1 MVKKSE
7 DIILKLKEI
16 LGDRNDDDVL
26 SVYEDIQD
34 SISTTDNTSNYE
46 ERIRQISEDWET
58 KYNDLDDYW
67 RTKYTSRFF
76 TTPDEVVDRH
86 EEDTKSEEEFVSFDE
101 LFDEKE
107 GV

>member
-34 SISTTDNTSNYE
+34 SISTTDNTSTYE

-76 TTPDEVVDRH
+76 TTPDEVVECAIMIKAGSSAGLRPRNGCR
-86 EEDTKSEEEFVSFDE
+86 
-101 LFDEKE
+101 LY
-107 GV
+107 

>member
-1 MVKKSE
+1 M
-7 DIILKLKEI
+7 
-16 LGDRNDDDVL
+16 
-26 SVYEDIQD
+26 YEDIQD
-34 SISTTDNTSNYE
+34 SISTTDNTSTYE

-86 EEDTKSEEEFVSFDE
+86 EEDTKSEEEFVS
-101 LFDEKE
+101 LMNYSMKRR
-107 GV
+107 VYKCQKHQQKLI

>member
-34 SISTTDNTSNYE
+34 SISTTDYE

>member
-34 SISTTDNTSNYE
+34 SISTTDNTSTYE

-58 KYNDLDDYW
+58 
-67 RTKYTSRFF
+67 
-76 TTPDEVVDRH
+76 
-86 EEDTKSEEEFVSFDE
+86 
-101 LFDEKE
+101 
-107 GV
+107 